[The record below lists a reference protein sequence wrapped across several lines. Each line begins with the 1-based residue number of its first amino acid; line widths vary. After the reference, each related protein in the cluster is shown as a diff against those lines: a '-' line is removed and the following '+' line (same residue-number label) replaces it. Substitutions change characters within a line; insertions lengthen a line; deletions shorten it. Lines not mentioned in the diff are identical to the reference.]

1 MIYSLGNIKV
11 KMHGRVWIA
20 PSAVVTGDVILKNN
34 VNIWYGAVL
43 RGDIET
49 IKIDE
54 GTNVQDNSVLH
65 TDKDCPLTIG
75 KGITV
80 GHSVILHGCT
90 IEDDALIGMGAT
102 ILNGAHIGKNS
113 IIGANS
119 LITEGKKIPERSLV
133 MGSPGKV
140 VRQVTDKEIQD
151 IKDNAM
157 RYIKNSLRY
166 EIEAKEQ
173 KD

>member
-1 MIYSLGNIKV
+1 MIYSLGNTKV
-11 KMHGRVWIA
+11 IMEGRVWIA

-43 RGDIET
+43 RGDIEK
-49 IKIDE
+49 ISIDE

-65 TDKDCPLTIG
+65 TDTGLKLIIG

-80 GHSVILHGCT
+80 GHSVILHGC
-90 IEDDALIGMGAT
+90 IVEDDSLIGMGAT
-102 ILNGAHIGKNS
+102 VLNGAHIGKNC

-119 LITEGKKIPERSLV
+119 LITEGKKIPDRSLV

-140 VRQVTDKEIQD
+140 IREVTNEEIKV
-151 IKDNAM
+151 IHENAE
-157 RYIKNSLRY
+157 RYISNSVRY
-166 EIEAKEQ
+166 EAECQEQ
-173 KD
+173 

>member
-1 MIYSLGNIKV
+1 MIYSLGSKKV
-11 KMHGRVWIA
+11 IREGRVWIA
-20 PSAVVTGDVILKNN
+20 PSAVVTGDVILKND

-43 RGDIET
+43 RGDIEN
-49 IKIDE
+49 ISIDE
-54 GTNVQDNSVLH
+54 GTNIQDNSVLH
-65 TDKDCPLTIG
+65 TDFGLQLIIG

-90 IEDDALIGMGAT
+90 VEDDSLIGMGAT

-119 LITEGKKIPERSLV
+119 LITEGKQIPERSLV

-140 VRQVTDKEIQD
+140 VRQVTDEEIKA
-151 IKDNAM
+151 IHENAT
-157 RYIKNSLRY
+157 RYVQNSKRY
-166 EIEAKEQ
+166 EAEAKEQ
-173 KD
+173 LD

>member
-11 KMHGRVWIA
+11 RREGRVWIA
-20 PSAVVTGDVILKNN
+20 PSAVVTGDVILQND
-34 VNIWYGAVL
+34 VNIWYGAVI

-49 IKIDE
+49 ISIDE
-54 GTNVQDNSVLH
+54 GTNIQDNSVLH
-65 TDKDCPLTIG
+65 TDFNCKLTIG

-80 GHSVILHGCT
+80 GHSVILHGCI
-90 IEDDALIGMGAT
+90 IEDNSLIGMGAT

-140 VRQVTDKEIQD
+140 IREVTEEEIKA
-151 IKDNAM
+151 IHENAQ
-157 RYIKNSLRY
+157 RYIKNSKRY
-166 EIEAKEQ
+166 ESEVTEQ

>member
-1 MIYSLGNIKV
+1 MIYSLGSKKV
-11 KMHGRVWIA
+11 IREGRVWIA
-20 PSAVVTGDVILKNN
+20 PSAVVTGDVILKND

-43 RGDIET
+43 RGDIEN
-49 IKIDE
+49 ISIDE
-54 GTNVQDNSVLH
+54 GTNIQDNSVLH
-65 TDKDCPLTIG
+65 TDFGLKLIIG

-90 IEDDALIGMGAT
+90 IEDDSLIGMGAT

-119 LITEGKKIPERSLV
+119 LITEGKQIPQRSLV

-140 VRQVTDKEIQD
+140 VRQVTDEEIKA
-151 IKDNAM
+151 IHENAT
-157 RYIKNSLRY
+157 RYVQNSKRY
-166 EIEAKEQ
+166 EAEAKEQ
-173 KD
+173 LD

>member
-11 KMHGRVWIA
+11 RREGRVWIA
-20 PSAVVTGDVILKNN
+20 PSAVVTGDVILQND
-34 VNIWYGAVL
+34 VNIWYGAVI

-49 IKIDE
+49 ISIDE
-54 GTNVQDNSVLH
+54 GTNIQDNSVLH
-65 TDKDCPLTIG
+65 TDFNCKLTIG

-80 GHSVILHGCT
+80 GHSVILHGCI
-90 IEDDALIGMGAT
+90 IEDDSLIGMGAT
-102 ILNGAHIGKNS
+102 ILNGAQIGKNS

-140 VRQVTDKEIQD
+140 IREVTEEEIKA
-151 IKDNAM
+151 IHENAK
-157 RYIKNSLRY
+157 RYIKNSKRY
-166 EIEAKEQ
+166 ESEVTEQ

>member
-1 MIYSLGNIKV
+1 MIYSLGDIKV
-11 KMHGRVWIA
+11 RMHGRVWIA
-20 PSAVVTGDVILKNN
+20 PSAVVTGDVILQNN

-43 RGDIET
+43 RGDIERIT
-49 IKIDE
+49 IDE

-65 TDKDCPLTIG
+65 TDRDCKLIIG

-90 IEDDALIGMGAT
+90 VEDDSLIGMGAT
-102 ILNGAHIGKNS
+102 SLNGAHVGKNS
-113 IIGANS
+113 LIGANS

-140 VRQVTDKEIQD
+140 VREVTDAEIKA
-151 IKDNAM
+151 IHDNAQ

-166 EIEAKEQ
+166 EKEAKEQ
-173 KD
+173 KN

>member
-1 MIYSLGNIKV
+1 MIYSLGDIKV
-11 KMHGRVWIA
+11 KMHGRVWVA
-20 PSAVVTGDVILKNN
+20 SSAVVTGDVILQNN

-43 RGDIET
+43 RGDIERIT
-49 IKIDE
+49 IDE

-65 TDKDCPLTIG
+65 TDRDCKLIIG

-90 IEDDALIGMGAT
+90 IEDDSLIGMGAT
-102 ILNGAHIGKNS
+102 ILNGAYIGKNS

-140 VRQVTDKEIQD
+140 VREVTDAEIKA
-151 IKDNAM
+151 IHDNAQ

-166 EIEAKEQ
+166 EKEAKEQ
-173 KD
+173 KN

>member
-1 MIYSLGNIKV
+1 MIYSLGSKKV
-11 KMHGRVWIA
+11 IREGRVWIA
-20 PSAVVTGDVILKNN
+20 PSAVVTGDVILKND

-43 RGDIET
+43 RGDIEN
-49 IKIDE
+49 ISIDE
-54 GTNVQDNSVLH
+54 GTNIQDNSVLH
-65 TDKDCPLTIG
+65 TDVGLQLIIG

-90 IEDDALIGMGAT
+90 IEDDSLIGMGAT

-119 LITEGKKIPERSLV
+119 LITEGKQIPERSLV

-140 VRQVTDKEIQD
+140 VRQVTDDEIKA
-151 IKDNAM
+151 IHENAK
-157 RYIKNSLRY
+157 RYVQNSKRY
-166 EIEAKEQ
+166 EAEAKEQ
-173 KD
+173 LD

>member
-1 MIYSLGNIKV
+1 MIYSLGSVKV
-11 KMHGRVWIA
+11 KREGRVWIA
-20 PSAVVTGDVILKNN
+20 PTAIVTGGVVLKND

-49 IKIDE
+49 IFIDE
-54 GTNVQDNSVLH
+54 GTNIQDNSVLH
-65 TDKDCPLTIG
+65 TDKDCKLIIG

-80 GHSVILHGCT
+80 GHSVILHGCS
-90 IEDDALIGMGAT
+90 IEDDSLIGMGAT

-140 VRQVTDKEIQD
+140 IREVTDEEIKA
-151 IKDNAM
+151 IHENAQ
-157 RYIKNSLRY
+157 RYIQNSKRY
-166 EIEAKEQ
+166 EAEAIEQ

>member
-1 MIYSLGNIKV
+1 MIYSLGNLKV
-11 KMHGRVWIA
+11 RKHGRVWIA

-49 IKIDE
+49 ITIDE

-65 TDKDCPLTIG
+65 TDKDCPLIIG

-80 GHSVILHGCT
+80 GHSVILHGCI

-140 VRQVTDKEIQD
+140 IRQVTDKEIQD

-157 RYIKNSLRY
+157 RYVQNSLRY
-166 EIEAKEQ
+166 ETQATEQ

>member
-1 MIYSLGNIKV
+1 MIYSLGDIKV
-11 KMHGRVWIA
+11 KMHGRVWVA
-20 PSAVVTGDVILKNN
+20 PSAVVTGDVILQNN

-43 RGDIET
+43 RGDIERIT
-49 IKIDE
+49 IDE

-65 TDKDCPLTIG
+65 TDRDCKLIIG
-75 KGITV
+75 K
-80 GHSVILHGCT
+80 VILHGCT
-90 IEDDALIGMGAT
+90 IEDDSLIGMGAT
-102 ILNGAHIGKNS
+102 ILNGAYIGKNS

-140 VRQVTDKEIQD
+140 VREVTDAEIKA
-151 IKDNAM
+151 IHDNAQ

-166 EIEAKEQ
+166 EKEAKEQ
-173 KD
+173 KN

>member
-1 MIYSLGNIKV
+1 MIYSLGSVKV
-11 KMHGRVWIA
+11 KREGRVWIA
-20 PSAVVTGDVILKNN
+20 PTAIVTGDVVLKND

-49 IKIDE
+49 ISIDE
-54 GTNVQDNSVLH
+54 GTNIQDNSVLH
-65 TDKDCPLTIG
+65 TDKDCKLIIG
-75 KGITV
+75 KRITV
-80 GHSVILHGCT
+80 GHSVILHGCS
-90 IEDDALIGMGAT
+90 IEDDSLIGMGAT

-140 VRQVTDKEIQD
+140 IREVTDEEIKA
-151 IKDNAM
+151 IHENAF
-157 RYIKNSLRY
+157 S
-166 EIEAKEQ
+166 
-173 KD
+173 

>member
-1 MIYSLGNIKV
+1 MIYSLGSVKV
-11 KMHGRVWIA
+11 KREGRVWIA
-20 PSAVVTGDVILKNN
+20 PTAIVTGDVVLKND

-49 IKIDE
+49 ISIDE
-54 GTNVQDNSVLH
+54 GTNIQDNSVLH
-65 TDKDCPLTIG
+65 TDKDCKLIIG
-75 KGITV
+75 KRITV
-80 GHSVILHGCT
+80 GHSVILHGCS
-90 IEDDALIGMGAT
+90 IEDDSLIGMGAT

-140 VRQVTDKEIQD
+140 IREVTDEEIKA
-151 IKDNAM
+151 IHENA
-157 RYIKNSLRY
+157 
-166 EIEAKEQ
+166 
-173 KD
+173 

>member
-1 MIYSLGNIKV
+1 MIYSLGSVKV
-11 KMHGRVWIA
+11 KREGRVWIA
-20 PSAVVTGDVILKNN
+20 PTAIVTGDVVLKND

-49 IKIDE
+49 ISIDE
-54 GTNVQDNSVLH
+54 GTNIQDNSVLH
-65 TDKDCPLTIG
+65 TDKDCKLIIG
-75 KGITV
+75 KRITV
-80 GHSVILHGCT
+80 GHSVILHGCS
-90 IEDDALIGMGAT
+90 IEDDSLIGMGAT

-140 VRQVTDKEIQD
+140 IREVTDEEIKA
-151 IKDNAM
+151 IHENAQ
-157 RYIKNSLRY
+157 RYIQNSKRY
-166 EIEAKEQ
+166 EAEAIEQ

>member
-1 MIYSLGNIKV
+1 MIYSLGSVKV
-11 KMHGRVWIA
+11 KREGRVWIA
-20 PSAVVTGDVILKNN
+20 PTAIVTGDVVLKND

-49 IKIDE
+49 ISIDE
-54 GTNVQDNSVLH
+54 GTNIQDNSVLH
-65 TDKDCPLTIG
+65 TDKDCKLIIG
-75 KGITV
+75 KRITV
-80 GHSVILHGCT
+80 GHSVILHGCS
-90 IEDDALIGMGAT
+90 IEDDSLIGMGAT

-140 VRQVTDKEIQD
+140 IREVTDEEIKA
-151 IKDNAM
+151 IHGNAFP
-157 RYIKNSLRY
+157 
-166 EIEAKEQ
+166 
-173 KD
+173 

>member
-1 MIYSLGNIKV
+1 MIYSLGSVKV
-11 KMHGRVWIA
+11 KREGRVWIA
-20 PSAVVTGDVILKNN
+20 PTAIVTGDVVLKND

-49 IKIDE
+49 ISIDE
-54 GTNVQDNSVLH
+54 GTNIQDNSVLH
-65 TDKDCPLTIG
+65 TDKDCKLIIG
-75 KGITV
+75 KRITV
-80 GHSVILHGCT
+80 GHSVILHGCS
-90 IEDDALIGMGAT
+90 IEDDSLIGMGAT

-140 VRQVTDKEIQD
+140 IREVTEEEIKA
-151 IKDNAM
+151 IHENAK
-157 RYIKNSLRY
+157 RYIQNSKRY
-166 EIEAKEQ
+166 ESEVTEQ

>member
-1 MIYSLGNIKV
+1 MIYSLGSVKV
-11 KMHGRVWIA
+11 KREGRVWIA
-20 PSAVVTGDVILKNN
+20 PTAIVTGDVVLKND

-49 IKIDE
+49 ISIDQ
-54 GTNVQDNSVLH
+54 GTNIQDNSVLH
-65 TDKDCPLTIG
+65 TDKDCKLIIG
-75 KGITV
+75 KRITV
-80 GHSVILHGCT
+80 GHSVILHGCS
-90 IEDDALIGMGAT
+90 IEDDSLIGMGAT

-140 VRQVTDKEIQD
+140 IREVTDEEIKAIHKNGQ
-151 IKDNAM
+151 
-157 RYIKNSLRY
+157 RYIQNSKRY
-166 EIEAKEQ
+166 ESEATEQ

>member
-1 MIYSLGNIKV
+1 MIYSLGNKKV
-11 KMHGRVWIA
+11 ILEGRVWVA
-20 PSAVVTGDVILKNN
+20 PSAVVTGDVILNNN
-34 VNIWYGAVL
+34 VNIWFGAVL
-43 RGDIET
+43 RGDIEN
-49 IKIDE
+49 ISIDE

-65 TDKDCPLTIG
+65 TDTGLKLTVG

-80 GHSVILHGCT
+80 GHSVVLHGCT
-90 IEDDALIGMGAT
+90 VEDDSLIGMGAT
-102 ILNGAHIGKNS
+102 ILNGAHIGKNC

-140 VRQVTDKEIQD
+140 VREVTDAEIKA
-151 IKDNAM
+151 ILDNAQ

-166 EIEAKEQ
+166 EAELKEQ
-173 KD
+173 KI

>member
-1 MIYSLGNIKV
+1 MILQ
-11 KMHGRVWIA
+11 
-20 PSAVVTGDVILKNN
+20 NN

-43 RGDIET
+43 RGDIERIT
-49 IKIDE
+49 IDE

-65 TDKDCPLTIG
+65 TDRDCKLIIG

-90 IEDDALIGMGAT
+90 VEDDSLIGMGAT

-140 VRQVTDKEIQD
+140 VREVTDAEIKA
-151 IKDNAM
+151 IHDNAQ

-166 EIEAKEQ
+166 EKEAKEQ
-173 KD
+173 KN

>member
-1 MIYSLGNIKV
+1 MIFLLGDNKV
-11 KMHGRVWIA
+11 IMEGRVWIA

-43 RGDIET
+43 RGDIEN
-49 IKIDE
+49 ISIDE

-65 TDKDCPLTIG
+65 TDKNCKLIIG

-90 IEDDALIGMGAT
+90 IEDDSLIGMGAT
-102 ILNGAHIGKNS
+102 ILNGAYIGKNS

-140 VRQVTDKEIQD
+140 VREVTDKEIQD

-166 EIEAKEQ
+166 ETEAKEQ
-173 KD
+173 IG

>member
-1 MIYSLGNIKV
+1 MIYSLGSVKV
-11 KMHGRVWIA
+11 KREGRVWIA
-20 PSAVVTGDVILKNN
+20 PTAIVTGDVVLKND

-49 IKIDE
+49 ISIDE
-54 GTNVQDNSVLH
+54 GTNIQDNSVLH
-65 TDKDCPLTIG
+65 TDKDCKLIIG
-75 KGITV
+75 KRITV
-80 GHSVILHGCT
+80 GHSVILHGCS
-90 IEDDALIGMGAT
+90 IEDDSLIGMGAT

-140 VRQVTDKEIQD
+140 IREVTEEEIKAIHENGQ
-151 IKDNAM
+151 
-157 RYIKNSLRY
+157 RYIQNSKRY
-166 EIEAKEQ
+166 ESEATEQ

>member
-1 MIYSLGNIKV
+1 MIYSLGSAKV
-11 KMHGRVWIA
+11 KREGRVWIA
-20 PSAVVTGDVILKNN
+20 PTAIVTGDVVLKND

-49 IKIDE
+49 ISIDE
-54 GTNVQDNSVLH
+54 GTNIQDNSVLH
-65 TDKDCPLTIG
+65 TDNNCKLTIG
-75 KGITV
+75 KRITV
-80 GHSVILHGCT
+80 GHSVILHGCS
-90 IEDDALIGMGAT
+90 IEDDSLIGMGAT

-140 VRQVTDKEIQD
+140 IREVTDEEIKA
-151 IKDNAM
+151 IHENAQ
-157 RYIKNSLRY
+157 RYIQNSKRY
-166 EIEAKEQ
+166 ESEAIEQ

>member
-11 KMHGRVWIA
+11 RREGRVWIA
-20 PSAVVTGDVILKNN
+20 PSAVVTGDVILQND
-34 VNIWYGAVL
+34 VNIWYGAVI

-49 IKIDE
+49 ISIDE
-54 GTNVQDNSVLH
+54 GTNIQDNSVLH
-65 TDKDCPLTIG
+65 TDFNCKLTIG

-80 GHSVILHGCT
+80 GHSVILHGCI
-90 IEDDALIGMGAT
+90 IEDDSLIGMGAT
-102 ILNGAHIGKNS
+102 ILNGAQIGKNS

-140 VRQVTDKEIQD
+140 IREVTEEEIKA
-151 IKDNAM
+151 IHENAK
-157 RYIKNSLRY
+157 RYIQNSKRY
-166 EIEAKEQ
+166 ESEVTEQ